1 MCRAKKESVTE
12 KRNRAIEFGGNHSSL
27 TFLSVHVQ
35 HRPSV
40 FDLVVE
46 TEEQGGGEKG
56 VR

>member
-1 MCRAKKESVTE
+1 MCRTKKESVTE
-12 KRNRAIEFGGNHSSL
+12 KRNRAIDFGGNHSPL
-27 TFLSVHVQ
+27 TFSSVHVQ

-46 TEEQGGGEKG
+46 TEEQG

>member
-1 MCRAKKESVTE
+1 MCRAKKGSVTE
-12 KRNRAIEFGGNHSSL
+12 KRAIDFGGDHSSL
-27 TFLSVHVQ
+27 TLLSVHVQ

-46 TEEQGGGEKG
+46 TEEQG